1 MSSSSIGLGVVE
13 KVPANLRLC
22 RGMAPVLALGAS
34 WRKRLPASPA
44 PVVKP
49 TRPAATAASARANR
63 PLASAINLSRSST
76 EKAGRSSNLPRV
88 MAVELNERAKNRK
101 EDQGGS
107 NQQESNQSRAEINP
121 TLAYVTGH
129 ANVYG
134 NEKADQLANNGADYF

>member
-1 MSSSSIGLGVVE
+1 
-13 KVPANLRLC
+13 
-22 RGMAPVLALGAS
+22 MAPVLALGAS

-49 TRPAATAASARANR
+49 TRPAVTAASARANR

-88 MAVELNERAKNRK
+88 MAVELNEMAKNRK

-107 NQQESNQSRAEINP
+107 NQQESN
-121 TLAYVTGH
+121 
-129 ANVYG
+129 
-134 NEKADQLANNGADYF
+134 